1 MLLHRLAGARD
12 SDELVGTERIRS
24 HRTLDLKPPAVAK
37 LEQLAKEKKKLNA
50 LWKVISPGKQKAAD
64 GTAGSRGQQVQI
76 SDALRE
82 AAAAAAARATALARG
97 RMQARE
103 AAAAAASGAE

>member
-1 MLLHRLAGARD
+1 MAFRTARFMT
-12 SDELVGTERIRS
+12 SSR
-24 HRTLDLKPPAVAK
+24 PPW
-37 LEQLAKEKKKLNA
+37 QSSTSSPSKEKKLTA

-76 SDALRE
+76 SDTLRQ

-97 RMQARE
+97 RMEARE
-103 AAAAAASGAE
+103 AGAAAASGAD